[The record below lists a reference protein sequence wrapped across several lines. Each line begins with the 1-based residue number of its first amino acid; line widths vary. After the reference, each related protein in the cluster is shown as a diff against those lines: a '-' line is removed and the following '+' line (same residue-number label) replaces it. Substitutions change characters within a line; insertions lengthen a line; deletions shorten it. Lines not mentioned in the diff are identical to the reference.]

1 MIHRHLELQ
10 PGISIQEMPL
20 AAIQD
25 LLERGD
31 LDSWRILLEHIYENP
46 NSELVQRVARLVD
59 VYPMYGTSPLIRALI
74 GLCRFRGGRQVD
86 RKRGSLAELRRS
98 LGKTQV
104 QVAEA
109 MGVSQSDY
117 SKLERRRDVRI
128 STLQAA
134 ASAMNGRL
142 KLLVEMPEGK
152 FEVVLN
158 SDKKGGTR

>member
-1 MIHRHLELQ
+1 MIHRHLDLQ
-10 PGISIQEMPL
+10 PGVSIQEMPL

-31 LDSWRILLEHIYENP
+31 LDSWRPLLEHICKHP
-46 NSELVQRVARLVD
+46 NSELVQRVARLID
-59 VYPMYGTSPLIRALI
+59 VYPMYGTSPLVRDWIR
-74 GLCRFRGGRQVD
+74 LCRNRGSHRVH
-86 RKRGSLAELRRS
+86 RSRGSLAELRQS

-117 SKLERRRDVRI
+117 SKLERRKDVRV
-128 STLQAA
+128 STLHAA

-142 KLLVEMPEGK
+142 KLLIEMPEGS
-152 FEVVLN
+152 FEIVLG
-158 SDKKGGTR
+158 SE